1 MILGIPK
8 RILIVLVAV
17 AGIGYVYLNGA
28 SERTSEGAEGG
39 GAGPTGC
46 RMVVT
51 ADVLNVR
58 AEPGTHADIVGKF
71 KENAET
77 DAELVERDGFRKL
90 AENRWAST
98 EFLKP
103 VGGADC
109 G

>member
-1 MILGIPK
+1 MVLGVPK
-8 RILIVLVAV
+8 RILIIIAV
-17 AGIGYVYLNGA
+17 VIGIGFIYLTGA
-28 SERTSEGAEGG
+28 NERTSEGAEGG

-58 AEPGTHADIVGKF
+58 AGPGTNTDIVGKF

-77 DAELVERDGFRKL
+77 DAELEVRDGFRKL
-90 AENRWAST
+90 GENRWASA

-103 VGGADC
+103 MGGANC

>member
-8 RILIVLVAV
+8 RMLIIIAVV
-17 AGIGYVYLNGA
+17 AGVVFIYLSSA
-28 SERTSEGAEGG
+28 TERASEGAEGG

-58 AEPGTHADIVGKF
+58 AGPGTHTQIVGKF
-71 KENAET
+71 KQNAET

-90 AENRWAST
+90 GEDRWASA

-103 VGGADC
+103 VGGAAC